1 MEWTGLGQGAVCR
14 SMKNLELMPLR
25 NAMKTGSTTGLAGPA
40 GSSRHDYHIIQLT
53 RSRSY
58 RHRRKHTQTEA
69 KLRHLQYET
78 LSRFGLV

>member
-1 MEWTGLGQGAVCR
+1 MDWTGARCR
-14 SMKNLELMPLR
+14 VPQHEKSRIDAIEKCDE
-25 NAMKTGSTTGLAGPA
+25 TGSTTGLAGPA

-69 KLRHLQYET
+69 KLRLLQYAT